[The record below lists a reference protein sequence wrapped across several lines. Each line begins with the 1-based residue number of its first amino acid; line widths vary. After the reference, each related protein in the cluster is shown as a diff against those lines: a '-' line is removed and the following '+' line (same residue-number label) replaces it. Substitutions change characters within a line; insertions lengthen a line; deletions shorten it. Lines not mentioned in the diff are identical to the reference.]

1 MIRVSKAKAL
11 DDFTLEILFN
21 NGLVKS
27 FDMKPYLKY
36 PVFQSLKELNKF
48 KNVSV
53 AYGTVQWGNDL
64 DISPDTLYLESVEIE
79 KLVNV

>member
-1 MIRVSKAKAL
+1 MIRVVKVKAK
-11 DDFTLEILFN
+11 DDFTLEIRFTDGRL
-21 NGLVKS
+21 KS

-36 PVFQSLKELNKF
+36 PAFKPLNELSKF
-48 KNVSV
+48 KNISV
-53 AYGTVQWGNDL
+53 EYGTVQWGNEL